1 MIRLEKILDQI
12 DKGGSSYVDSVK
24 AMFYQ
29 TSNYYFDNIRPKTP
43 EKFKDVA
50 YVNKLTEMKAKER
63 EDRRKLKVK
72 FQDEVAMQ
80 SFNQEHLKSMVMS

>member
-1 MIRLEKILDQI
+1 
-12 DKGGSSYVDSVK
+12 
-24 AMFYQ
+24 
-29 TSNYYFDNIRPKTP
+29 
-43 EKFKDVA
+43 
-50 YVNKLTEMKAKER
+50 MKAKER